1 MSGWLSH
8 CGTRSFKT
16 PRPAKMP
23 SSSFVQSFAGDDRNA
38 APPFQVRPFDKRND
52 GVKSLVFGIAVKV
65 KLRFGLKFA
74 AFETAGGVG
83 VDVVGAADDDVGK
96 RRAAVN
102 AVGADFRHHPK
113 FRFPAGS
120 GGLSCGQ
127 PADVLDQFLPAAF
140 VVFTCHR
147 QPLSVSEC
155 NSARRSSFCRPE
167 PEFRHRRCPRNS
179 RRGRLL

>member
-23 SSSFVQSFAGDDRNA
+23 SSSFWCSPLPVMIAMQR
-38 APPFQVRPFDKRND
+38 RPFRYDRLTN
-52 GVKSLVFGIAVKV
+52 
-65 KLRFGLKFA
+65 
-74 AFETAGGVG
+74 ETAGGVG

-113 FRFPAGS
+113 FRFPAGKRRFVMR
-120 GGLSCGQ
+120 Q